1 LSKQTPFTGP
11 FAPSEA
17 DLAQCVR
24 CGLCLQHCPT
34 FVQTGLETESPRGRL
49 YLIKAMSEGLVEP
62 TANAIGHMDMCLQ
75 CRNCE
80 AVCPS
85 GVKYGRIM
93 EGARAEVLTST
104 SAPLSWRLRSLFL
117 REVIAHPGRLSLVA
131 SALRLYRASGLRAVA
146 ESIPLIRDRAIF
158 APSISGEAFTKRGI
172 IARPKGE
179 TQARVALLTGCIM
192 PLAYGRVHRAT
203 ARVLARNGCEIVAP
217 PSQVCCGALHAHNG
231 DLPTAIRLA
240 RRNVDAFLGVGVDA
254 VIVNSAGCGAA
265 MKEYGELLADDPEY
279 AEKAHRFSTSVRDV
293 SEFLVSL
300 PFDPPPAATA
310 NSQQRKANTSPLP
323 RTGEGPG
330 VRATSVTYQDSCHL
344 AHAQGIS
351 AAPRQ
356 IISSIPGVRLVE
368 MRHADGCCGSAGV
381 YGLTQGE
388 MSLRLLEE
396 KMRDISNTG
405 ADVIA
410 TSNPGCMAQLEAGMR
425 RRRMRGRVVHLVE
438 LLDEAYRRQSR

>member
-1 LSKQTPFTGP
+1 VGKQTPFTGP
-11 FAPSEA
+11 FAPSDA

-93 EGARAEVLTST
+93 EGARAEILMST
-104 SAPLSWRLRSLFL
+104 RAPLSWRLRSLFL

-146 ESIPLIRDRAIF
+146 ESIPFIRDRATF
-158 APSISGEAFTKRGI
+158 APSISGEAFTRRGI
-172 IARPKGE
+172 VARPKGE

-217 PSQVCCGALHAHNG
+217 PAQVCCGALHAHNG
-231 DLPTAIRLA
+231 DLPTAMRLA
-240 RRNVDAFLGVGVDA
+240 RRNIDAFLGEGVDA

-279 AEKAHRFSTSVRDV
+279 SEKARRFSASVRDV

-300 PFDPPPAATA
+300 PFDRPTATA
-310 NSQQRKANTSPLP
+310 NSQQLTANSF
-323 RTGEGPG
+323 
-330 VRATSVTYQDSCHL
+330 SVTYQDSCHL

-368 MRHADGCCGSAGV
+368 MRQADRCCGSAGV

-396 KMRDISNTG
+396 KMRDISKTG

-410 TSNPGCMAQLEAGMR
+410 TSNPGCMAQLEAGLR
-425 RRRMRGRVVHLVE
+425 RRRMRGRVVHVVE
-438 LLDEAYRRQSR
+438 LLDEAYRRTNTNPA